1 VTDVRAQLRGS
12 GLPELLA
19 RLGFADEDAAAALDV
34 AARVAERPDDVARL
48 ESVAAGLRAGI
59 GALSGDGEDVLI
71 EEAGDA
77 ERFGGVGVRSLLALV
92 VTAEDVVHFHSRRGI
107 PADVSWRSLADL
119 GQQVRV
125 HRRTYGDFGL
135 HTYGWM
141 RIAWSG
147 ALYWLGRLQFNLQLE
162 DDEWV
167 LSTHIPDT
175 GPLTPDLVDAS
186 LGEARTFFAQHFPD
200 CPSTDFH
207 CRSWL
212 LDPELAAVLPADSN
226 LVRFQ
231 RRWRLYGEPKRG
243 DDDVLFF
250 VFSRRG
256 AVELDALP
264 QATTLER
271 AVVQRLRSG
280 GHWNVWDGRIPQTS
294 A

>member
-1 VTDVRAQLRGS
+1 MTDVRAQLCRS

-19 RLGFADEDAAAALDV
+19 RLGFADEDAAAALRV
-34 AARVAERPDDVARL
+34 AAEVAERPDDVARV
-48 ESVAAGLRAGI
+48 ESVAAGLRSGI
-59 GALSGDGEDVLI
+59 GALWGDGEDVLV
-71 EEAGDA
+71 EEAGDR

-92 VTAEDVVHFHSRRGI
+92 VTAADVVHFHAQRGI
-107 PADVSWRSLADL
+107 PADVSWGSLADL

-147 ALYWLGRLQFNLQLE
+147 ALYWLGRLQFNLQL
-162 DDEWV
+162 DGDEWV

-175 GPLTPDLVDAS
+175 GPLTPDLVDDS
-186 LGEARTFFAQHFPD
+186 LLRARTFFARHFPE

-207 CRSWL
+207 CSSWL
-212 LDPELAAVLPADSN
+212 LDPELAAVLPAGSN

-250 VFSRRG
+250 VFGRR
-256 AVELDALP
+256 APVDLNTLP
-264 QATTLER
+264 QTTTLER

-280 GHWNVWDGRIPQTS
+280 RHWSVWDGRMPQRLW
-294 A
+294 

>member
-1 VTDVRAQLRGS
+1 VSDVRDLLRGS
-12 GLPELLA
+12 GLPGLLA
-19 RLGFADEDAAAALDV
+19 RLGFADEDAAAAVDV
-34 AARVAERPDDVARL
+34 AARVADRPDDVARV
-48 ESVAAGLRAGI
+48 ESVAAALQARI
-59 GALSGDGEDVLI
+59 GALSGEGGDVLV
-71 EEAGDA
+71 EEAGDP

-92 VTAEDVVHFHSRRGI
+92 ATAEDVADFHARRGI

-125 HRRTYGDFGL
+125 HRRTYGNFGL

-147 ALYWLGRLQFNLQLE
+147 ALYWLGRLQFNLQL
-162 DDEWV
+162 DRGEWV
-167 LSTHIPDT
+167 LSTHIPAT

-186 LGEARTFFAQHFPD
+186 LREARTFFARHFPE

-207 CRSWL
+207 CCSWL
-212 LDPELAAVLPADSN
+212 LDPELAAVLPTESN

-280 GHWNVWDGRIPQTS
+280 QHWSVWDGRMPQAS
-294 A
+294 V